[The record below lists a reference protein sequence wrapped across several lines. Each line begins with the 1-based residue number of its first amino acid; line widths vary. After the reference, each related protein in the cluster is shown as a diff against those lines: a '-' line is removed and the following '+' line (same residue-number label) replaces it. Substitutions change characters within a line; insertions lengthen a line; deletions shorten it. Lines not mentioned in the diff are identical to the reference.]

1 MLISL
6 SFQPRRGRNCTGSR
20 TAPKPYLTD
29 EQWVMI
35 ADLFENPEPSPLG
48 GRPRVPPRECLE
60 GVLWVLHSG
69 ARWKDL
75 PLNFPS
81 PATCWRRLKEWTES
95 GVFRAAWRRLLAKL
109 DRLQERENSMVN
121 LSNERRCAAPR
132 APLPSTLAA
141 ARGACLRVG
150 TGRDSRTDRRS
161 LPIVRQ

>member
-6 SFQPRRGRNCTGSR
+6 SFWPKRGRNCTGSR

-35 ADLFENPEPSPLG
+35 ADLFADPDPSPKG

-75 PLNFPS
+75 PFHFPS
-81 PATCWRRLKEWTES
+81 PATCWRRLKEWSES
-95 GVFRAAWRRLLAKL
+95 GVFTAAWRRLLGKL
-109 DRLQERENSMVN
+109 DRLRGINWEEAIGDGAF
-121 LSNERRCAAPR
+121 CPAK
-132 APLPSTLAA
+132 
-141 ARGACLRVG
+141 RGAPALPTARMA
-150 TGRDSRTDRRS
+150 TGQSS
-161 LPIVRQ
+161 